1 MKLYE
6 ELGLRKDFA
15 VLAHEVV
22 LNIFYTATRLKK
34 KAQEFFLDAGITD
47 VQFNVLMLLFHNSDD
62 TGGMTQ
68 AELSRMLLV
77 NPANITSMCDRMEKA
92 DLIER
97 SSRSGDRRLK
107 IIKLTAHGRSLVQ
120 NLEEAYM
127 KEVRTIMSILSDNEL
142 NTLLHSLEKIRA
154 DLNGCKEDAV

>member
-15 VLAHEVV
+15 VIAHEVV
-22 LNIFYTATRLKK
+22 LNIFYTSTRLKK

-62 TGGMTQ
+62 SGGMCQ

-77 NPANITSMCDRMEKA
+77 NRANITSLVDRMEKA
-92 DLIER
+92 DLVER
-97 SSRSGDRRLK
+97 SSQPGDRRLK
-107 IIKLTAHGRSLVQ
+107 VIKLTKHGRSLVLR
-120 NLEEAYM
+120 LEESYM
-127 KEVRTIMSILSDNEL
+127 SEVRAIMSALSDREL
-142 NTLLHSLEKIRA
+142 DTLLHSLEKIRA
-154 DLNGCKEDAV
+154 KLNV